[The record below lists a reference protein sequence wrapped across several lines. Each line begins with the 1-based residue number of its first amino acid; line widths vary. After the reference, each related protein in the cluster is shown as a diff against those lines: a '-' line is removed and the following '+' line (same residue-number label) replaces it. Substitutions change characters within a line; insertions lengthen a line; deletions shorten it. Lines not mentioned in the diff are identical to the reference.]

1 MTTLILTSF
10 FFTLRERLVSGTLL
24 AAIILSVAAYLIA
37 LFLSFSYGFQIQKQA
52 ATEEKLARTFQE
64 TELGLQRK
72 MDLLAEGQVS
82 WLESMERVSSIR
94 YLRPENVAVSRSPLQ
109 P

>member
-10 FFTLRERLVSGTLL
+10 FFTLRERFVGRILI
-24 AAIILSVAAYLIA
+24 AAIIFSVAAYLIA
-37 LFLSFSYGFQIQKQA
+37 LFLSFSVGFQIQKQA
-52 ATEEKLARTFQE
+52 AAEEELARTLQE
-64 TELGLQRK
+64 TELSLQRK

-94 YLRPENVAVSRSPLQ
+94 YLRPENVAVLQ
-109 P
+109 SF